1 MQIAEALDSN
11 GADRF
16 PIGSVYLREL
26 PARPLTGGVNRYYK
40 INPKAETAPHTHVYM
55 QTPMGRM
62 LMRYYYEINVNYEHT
77 FFLMSQDFDFEKEQQ
92 LYVTIDFPIINEC
105 NKQPLVIINE
115 LQYEGETL
123 NRRKHTYLNYDKGG
137 FFNVRQQFPVYHET
151 VSKMRISLGIKAGT
165 QMPIEG
171 RFFIGNIIVMLSDAP
186 LDMNYR
192 LIDDRGVVL
201 KENDSYLVN
210 RGDILTIEGFLYV
223 CLEDGYMT
231 SGKVGF
237 TKKPYSNV
245 IKLNSNTILP
255 AGSIWI
261 CKGYMFKILAPY
273 EYKTATIE
281 DGTSVPRYTQISYL
295 TETDAFD
302 VALEDE
308 LECYDPDLLSL

>member
-1 MQIAEALDSN
+1 
-11 GADRF
+11 
-16 PIGSVYLREL
+16 
-26 PARPLTGGVNRYYK
+26 
-40 INPKAETAPHTHVYM
+40 
-55 QTPMGRM
+55 
-62 LMRYYYEINVNYEHT
+62 
-77 FFLMSQDFDFEKEQQ
+77 
-92 LYVTIDFPIINEC
+92 
-105 NKQPLVIINE
+105 
-115 LQYEGETL
+115 
-123 NRRKHTYLNYDKGG
+123 
-137 FFNVRQQFPVYHET
+137 
-151 VSKMRISLGIKAGT
+151 
-165 QMPIEG
+165 MPIEG

-237 TKKPYSNV
+237 TKKQYSNV

>member
-1 MQIAEALDSN
+1 
-11 GADRF
+11 
-16 PIGSVYLREL
+16 
-26 PARPLTGGVNRYYK
+26 
-40 INPKAETAPHTHVYM
+40 
-55 QTPMGRM
+55 MGRM

-92 LYVTIDFPIINEC
+92 LYVTIDFPLINEC

-137 FFNVRQQFPVYHET
+137 FFNVRQQFIVCHET
-151 VSKMRISLGIKAGT
+151 AKKFKISLGITAGT
-165 QMPIEG
+165 LLPIEG
-171 RFFIGNIIVMLSDAP
+171 RFFVGNIIVMFSNAP

-192 LIDDRGVVL
+192 LIDDRSVVL

-261 CKGYMFKILAPY
+261 CKGYMFKILAPN
-273 EYKTATIE
+273 EYKTAAIE

-302 VALEDE
+302 VALDDE
-308 LECYDPDLLSL
+308 LECYDPNLFGL